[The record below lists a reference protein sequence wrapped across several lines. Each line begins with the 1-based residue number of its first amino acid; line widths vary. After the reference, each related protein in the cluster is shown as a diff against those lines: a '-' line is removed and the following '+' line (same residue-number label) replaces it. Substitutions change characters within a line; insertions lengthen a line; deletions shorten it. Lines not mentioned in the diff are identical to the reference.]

1 MATYNTSSTL
11 SAMFKEIYDN
21 AAENLIPES
30 VVIQKAVPFKAG
42 DKELGDKFIVPVQL
56 SHEHGVTYLGTNS
69 GVSTLIDVNA
79 AVYKEA
85 QVDGYGMLLRAA
97 ISYSAAAKMS
107 NSKKAFM
114 KWSEMLVSNMVNSL
128 AKRKEV
134 AYLYGQTGLG
144 TVSSNGGGGAITLTT
159 ASWASGIWAGM
170 EGCELDC
177 WASNLTTQRNTN
189 ATLVVSAVNLSTKV
203 VTLTGNGTD
212 LAAIAAN
219 DVFFFR
225 GANAGS
231 SVYNESPGL
240 DKIIT
245 NSGTL
250 YNISASTYSL
260 WAGNS
265 YSCGSASLTMAK
277 VLAGSAICVERGLDE
292 DAMLIC
298 SPKTF
303 ANLNSDL
310 AALRQFDSSYKE
322 EGKNGFS
329 SIVYRHQAGDL
340 KIVSSIY
347 CKEGEAFLFPV
358 AKAARIG
365 STDITFKMPGKSDTE
380 IFLQIPD
387 KSGYELRCFAEDA
400 FFLYT
405 PARAVKYTSIVNA

>member
-1 MATYNTSSTL
+1 
-11 SAMFKEIYDN
+11 MFKEIYDN

-85 QVDGYGMLLRAA
+85 QVDGFGMLLRAA

-128 AKRKEV
+128 AKRKEI
-134 AYLYGQTGLG
+134 AYLYGQTGLA
-144 TVSSNGGGGAITLTT
+144 TISASSSATSPSILTMTT

-170 EGCELDC
+170 EGAELDV

-189 ATLVVSAVNLSTKV
+189 ATLVVSAVNLTNRT
-203 VTLTGNGTD
+203 VTVTGNNTD
-212 LAAIAAN
+212 ISALAAT
-219 DVFFFR
+219 DVVFFR

-231 SVYNESPGL
+231 SVYNESAGL

-245 NSGTL
+245 NTGTL

-260 WAGNS
+260 WAGNT

-277 VLAGSAICVERGLDE
+277 VLAGSAIAVERGLDE
-292 DAMLIC
+292 DAMLLC

-310 AALRQFDSSYKE
+310 AALRQYDSSYKE
-322 EGKNGFS
+322 EGTNGFGS
-329 SIVYRHQAGDL
+329 LVYRHQAGNL
-340 KIVSSIY
+340 KVVSSIY
-347 CKEGEAFLFPV
+347 CKEGEAFLFPI

-405 PARAVKYTSIVNA
+405 PARAVKFSAIVNA